1 MRIRKGTTDRRLV
14 QNRITKKSNF
24 PWRGA
29 VTFFVSIFSLEKEYF
44 IAYNKSIN
52 KRSWCEMITIE
63 QLKKLNRLENIA
75 ITEHARLR
83 LYERQITVDDIIN
96 GIETGEIIKQ
106 YEDDKP
112 YPSCLILGFSVKSK
126 YIHIVVSC
134 DTDFIYLITAYFPN
148 PDIWEDDLKS
158 RKEH

>member
-1 MRIRKGTTDRRLV
+1 
-14 QNRITKKSNF
+14 
-24 PWRGA
+24 
-29 VTFFVSIFSLEKEYF
+29 
-44 IAYNKSIN
+44 
-52 KRSWCEMITIE
+52 MITIE

-112 YPSCLILGFSVKSK
+112 YPSCLMLGFSVNSK

-134 DTDFIYLITAYFPN
+134 DADFIYLITAYFPN
-148 PDIWEDDLKS
+148 PDIWKNDFKS

>member
-1 MRIRKGTTDRRLV
+1 
-14 QNRITKKSNF
+14 
-24 PWRGA
+24 
-29 VTFFVSIFSLEKEYF
+29 
-44 IAYNKSIN
+44 
-52 KRSWCEMITIE
+52 MITIE
-63 QLKKLNRLENIA
+63 RLKKLNRLENIA

-83 LYERQITVDDIIN
+83 LHERKITVDDIIN

-126 YIHIVVSC
+126 YIHVVVSC
-134 DTDFIYLITAYFPN
+134 DTEFIYLITAYYPN
-148 PDIWEDDLKS
+148 PDIWENDFKAK

>member
-1 MRIRKGTTDRRLV
+1 M
-14 QNRITKKSNF
+14 
-24 PWRGA
+24 
-29 VTFFVSIFSLEKEYF
+29 
-44 IAYNKSIN
+44 
-52 KRSWCEMITIE
+52 
-63 QLKKLNRLENIA
+63 KKLNRLENIA

-112 YPSCLILGFSVKSK
+112 YPSCLLLGFFVQSK

-134 DTDFIYLITAYFPN
+134 DTEFIYLITAYFPN
-148 PDIWEDDLKS
+148 PAIWENDFKR
-158 RKEH
+158 RKGH

>member
-1 MRIRKGTTDRRLV
+1 
-14 QNRITKKSNF
+14 
-24 PWRGA
+24 
-29 VTFFVSIFSLEKEYF
+29 
-44 IAYNKSIN
+44 
-52 KRSWCEMITIE
+52 MITIE
-63 QLKKLNRLENIA
+63 QLKKLNKLENIA
-75 ITEHARLR
+75 ITEHARIR

-126 YIHIVVSC
+126 YIHIVASC
-134 DTDFIYLITAYFPN
+134 DTEFIYLITAYFPN

>member
-1 MRIRKGTTDRRLV
+1 
-14 QNRITKKSNF
+14 
-24 PWRGA
+24 
-29 VTFFVSIFSLEKEYF
+29 
-44 IAYNKSIN
+44 
-52 KRSWCEMITIE
+52 MITME
-63 QLKKLNRLENIA
+63 QLKKLNRLESIA

-83 LYERQITVDDIIN
+83 LYERQIAVDDIIN

-112 YPSCLILGFSVKSK
+112 YPSCLILGFSVQAK

-148 PDIWEDDLKS
+148 PDIWENDFKR